1 MPTPANSRVNG
12 LGPIARALVVAAGF
26 VAALHPLPGRA
37 DLTYP
42 RSGLV
47 CDTGTSIC
55 YDASGASV
63 VLTERYLGSPAAR
76 NLRRSLDNG
85 LSPTQFVLGNG
96 TACDVTVRTCWNDG
110 WKRRNIDHTLSR
122 RLFGSAAGSPSGSV
136 IDGTDGRRQALCSL
150 SQRALRVIDGPCQLR
165 VDNVSGRSRF
175 QVTLDN
181 GPRYT
186 FVDRGDGFRITD
198 DMGGSW
204 PVTFVDHGPTGIFR
218 WAENKLVVTRR
229 DGLPPTRSSGT
240 LQPSTAGEALGE
252 LLRTL
257 FR

>member
-1 MPTPANSRVNG
+1 M
-12 LGPIARALVVAAGF
+12 ALAAAAGML
-26 VAALHPLPGRA
+26 ATLHPLPGRA
-37 DLTYP
+37 ALTYP

-47 CDTGTSIC
+47 CDTDSSIC
-55 YDASGASV
+55 YDANGASV
-63 VLTERYLGSPAAR
+63 SLTERYLGGQAAR
-76 NLRRSLDNG
+76 DLRRSLDNG
-85 LSPTQFVLGNG
+85 LSPTRFVLGNG

-122 RLFGSAAGSPSGSV
+122 RLFGASAGSGSGSV
-136 IDGTDGRRQALCSL
+136 IDGSDGRRQALCSL
-150 SQRALRVIDGPCQLR
+150 SQRSLRVMDGPCTLR
-165 VDNVSGRSRF
+165 VDNASGRSRF
-175 QVTLDN
+175 QVSLEA

-198 DMGGSW
+198 DRGGSW

-229 DGLPPTRSSGT
+229 DGVPTSGTTGT
-240 LQPSTAGEALGE
+240 LQPTTTGEALGE